1 MFYREGGASNGKEQS
16 HSDVIEKEL
25 SSLELLIRQRS
36 EVQRLK
42 EDETKALADE
52 DYELAEQLSKQ
63 LERITLVSEWD
74 SAENG
79 LKTVS

>member
-1 MFYREGGASNGKEQS
+1 MFYREGETSNEREQS
-16 HSDVIEKEL
+16 HTNVVEKEL
-25 SSLELLIRQRS
+25 SSLERLIRQRS

-42 EDETKALADE
+42 VDEAKALADE

-63 LERITLVSEWD
+63 FEQIALVSEWD

-79 LKTVS
+79 LKAVS